1 MSFEQNNRWNIRNSS
16 SCCERT
22 QCGGNTQG
30 HTGAC
35 LLLSKEIRSE
45 QICGCGRGWCEH
57 VSCAQHSPGVG
68 ADGSFPWDP
77 ASAVSFV
84 LPGAAS
90 MPVFLGVGF
99 GMLMV
104 ASAVGMA
111 VAFGLT
117 LVMDSDL

>member
-1 MSFEQNNRWNIRNSS
+1 
-16 SCCERT
+16 
-22 QCGGNTQG
+22 
-30 HTGAC
+30 
-35 LLLSKEIRSE
+35 
-45 QICGCGRGWCEH
+45 
-57 VSCAQHSPGVG
+57 
-68 ADGSFPWDP
+68 
-77 ASAVSFV
+77 VSFV

-104 ASAVGMA
+104 ASVVGMA